1 MDYSFAELWASA
13 RQPMPAVAIATGA
26 LSAALATYGIAQAPA
41 RTGSR
46 LGPRGLKRQHA
57 LAEGDWFPMLEPLL
71 RWFGTRLSG
80 VVPEGLHK
88 TLDRRLVR
96 AGDYLGMTAEEYVV
110 TLFAGALV
118 GLAAGAFHSHMFEYG
133 PASLV
138 VGTVLGA
145 FYAQTRFDSEIQKRG
160 REITHGLPYVTDLLA
175 LAMTAGLDFP
185 GAVRNVVD
193 RSSDRRD
200 ALTEELELIL
210 HELSLGHT
218 RKYALEQLAERTQ
231 VPSAIEF
238 AYAVVQADERGSPL
252 ADVLSIQ
259 ATVARQKRSA
269 IAEEKSSKAQQ
280 MMMIPLMLLMASTMI
295 VVIVPMMLK
304 VMDTFDKLL

>member
-1 MDYSFAELWASA
+1 MDSISEILASV
-13 RQPMPAVAIATGA
+13 RHPMPAFAVATGA
-26 LSAALATYGIAQAPA
+26 ISAGIATYGIAVAKA

-46 LGPRGLKRQHA
+46 LGPRGLKRQNA
-57 LAEGDWFPMLEPLL
+57 LAGGEWFPMLEPLL
-71 RWFGTRLSG
+71 RWAGTRLSG
-80 VVPEGLHK
+80 VLSEGLHRS
-88 TLDRRLVR
+88 LDRRLTR
-96 AGDYLGMTAEEYVV
+96 AGDYLGMTPEEYVV
-110 TLFAGALV
+110 TLVFGALV
-118 GLAAGAFHSHMFEYG
+118 GGALGAFHAHMVDYG
-133 PASLV
+133 PASMV
-138 VGTVLGA
+138 VGIILGA
-145 FYAQTRFDSEIQKRG
+145 FFAQTRFDSQIQKRA

-193 RSSDRRD
+193 RSSDRKD

-238 AYAVVQADERGSPL
+238 AYAVIQADERGSPL
-252 ADVLSIQ
+252 ADVLTIQ
-259 ATVARQKRSA
+259 ATVSRQKRSA
-269 IAEEKSSKAQQ
+269 IAEEKASKAQQ
-280 MMMIPLMLLMASTMI
+280 MMMVPLMLLMASTMI

-304 VMDTFDKLL
+304 VLSTFDKLL